1 MSRGWGGG
9 VSPWNSPRGVPCG
22 SFNPDPISD
31 QKCNFPHPFS
41 D

>member
-22 SFNPDPISD
+22 SSYPDAISH
-31 QKCNFPHPFS
+31 QKYNFPHPFS